1 MPALFALA
9 MHQALVALQPELR
22 PEERSLAFLDDLYLT
37 AQPDRI
43 QPLFQAAS
51 RCLYERARI
60 SLNHARTRVW
70 NAAAVE
76 PPGLADITAADV
88 WRGNAQLPEAEQGI
102 TVLGAPLGGNA
113 FVRAQLDAVRN
124 KQLRLLQVLP
134 TLPDLQVAW
143 LLLLYCASP
152 RSNYALRII
161 PPELTDLFAIGHDAA
176 VQRCFSAMLFGED
189 GGALPDT
196 ASRQS
201 QLAFRHGGLGLR
213 SARLH
218 APAAFWASWA
228 DSLSAIQRRDPDLAQ
243 HIVRQLEPDVPCC
256 RVLDT
261 LKATVTLLARQGF
274 EAPQWHQLL
283 GDDAPQPHD
292 VEDDAPGIG
301 RGWQKAA
308 SAALDLQSAAAHSD
322 NLDAASAAMLLS
334 QSGPCSAQVFLM
346 LPVCPELILEPSHF
360 RVLLLRRLRL
370 PLPFVPARCR
380 CGREQDA
387 LGDHRSAC
395 PRSGVLRARG
405 GPLERA
411 VVKQGPW
418 LLCTHWSGTSMS
430 AACPQ
435 MTGGLKS

>member
-1 MPALFALA
+1 MTCRVCASCSLTSACGMGPRQLMCGMTVYSPTVQKAGSKATRSCR
-9 MHQALVALQPELR
+9 HCLQPELR

-60 SLNHARTRVW
+60 SLNHAKTRVW

-76 PPGLADITAADV
+76 PPGLADISAADV

-102 TVLGAPLGGNA
+102 TVLGAPLGGHA

-124 KQLRLLQVLP
+124 KQFCLLQVLP

-161 PPELTDLFAIGHDAA
+161 PPELTDRFAIEHDAA

-228 DSLSAIQRRDPDLAQ
+228 DSSPRR
-243 HIVRQLEPDVPCC
+243 
-256 RVLDT
+256 
-261 LKATVTLLARQGF
+261 ATY
-274 EAPQWHQLL
+274 
-283 GDDAPQPHD
+283 
-292 VEDDAPGIG
+292 
-301 RGWQKAA
+301 
-308 SAALDLQSAAAHSD
+308 
-322 NLDAASAAMLLS
+322 
-334 QSGPCSAQVFLM
+334 
-346 LPVCPELILEPSHF
+346 
-360 RVLLLRRLRL
+360 
-370 PLPFVPARCR
+370 
-380 CGREQDA
+380 
-387 LGDHRSAC
+387 
-395 PRSGVLRARG
+395 
-405 GPLERA
+405 
-411 VVKQGPW
+411 
-418 LLCTHWSGTSMS
+418 CTPT
-430 AACPQ
+430 
-435 MTGGLKS
+435 